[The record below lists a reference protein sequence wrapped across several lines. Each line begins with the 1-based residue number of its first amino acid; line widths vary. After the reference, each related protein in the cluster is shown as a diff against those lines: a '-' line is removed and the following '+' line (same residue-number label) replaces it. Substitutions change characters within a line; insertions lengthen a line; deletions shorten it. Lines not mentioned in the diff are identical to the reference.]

1 MVKTEFSHI
10 CLGQESVKR
19 ASTESQSCE
28 ITNKAWLVPYVISL
42 AVRLAVSDEA
52 SARLVQIL
60 TAFCA
65 LQTGCVP
72 LQVRGHPQDVLIVDL
87 TSTADTHGDPRLLWI
102 WKQGLVSTD
111 RTPINPA
118 KHRRR
123 VNISLYTRARVS
135 CMRPC
140 FECRYRPQHVDS
152 FCFISLGYN
161 SSCFWLH
168 QKLFANKSCFFI

>member
-19 ASTESQSCE
+19 ASTETQSCE

-60 TAFCA
+60 TALCA

-72 LQVRGHPQDVLIVDL
+72 LQVRGHPQDVLVMDL

-102 WKQGLVSTD
+102 WKAGISVHRQD
-111 RTPINPA
+111 PYQPRKTPA
-118 KHRRR
+118 
-123 VNISLYTRARVS
+123 S
-135 CMRPC
+135 CK
-140 FECRYRPQHVDS
+140 YIIIHK
-152 FCFISLGYN
+152 
-161 SSCFWLH
+161 SSCFMH
-168 QKLFANKSCFFI
+168 ASLFWMSLDHNMSIPSVLFH